1 MECAGIIIE
10 DVISS
15 NILEKILRLV
25 FLLNLYIIFPIV
37 LFIFFMTGKKNGFNR
52 TIVSILKTIG
62 IWSIFVLIYLV
73 IRLFFKIEYNFS
85 ITCVD
90 GELYRIGGLLQLTKN
105 LIFVYIY
112 IFMYAIR
119 KNFSKEGKRELRNA
133 LLLITIILEIAM
145 WFVYPLF
152 EVVSSL
158 P

>member
-1 MECAGIIIE
+1 MECNAY
-10 DVISS
+10 ISDITYLNS
-15 NILEKILRLV
+15 LEMFLRVL
-25 FLLNLYIIFPIV
+25 FILNLYIIFPIV
-37 LFIFFMTGKKNGFNR
+37 LFIFFMTSKKNGFNR

-85 ITCVD
+85 ISCVG
-90 GELYRIGGLLQLTKN
+90 GELHRIGGLLQLTKN

-112 IFMYAIR
+112 IYMYAIR
-119 KNFSKEGKRELRNA
+119 KYFSKERKRNLFDT

-152 EVVSSL
+152 EVMSSL